1 MIVEQQ
7 HSIDDWIRFL
17 SKDQMPALAETV
29 QKLNRLTVDEAAR
42 ISQLTEQVL
51 KDPSLTSRVLQVSNC
66 VMYKG
71 GGGQIKTITR
81 AVLMLGFTTVRDV
94 TLSMQILDNILKH
107 KPSQHLMSQI
117 ANSFH
122 AAMQARDM
130 LKNIKAAQQEEIFI
144 STLLL
149 HFAELSMLS
158 RDDEVSRR
166 LNYLIERGQTPA
178 AAAKEVMG
186 CTFDELSLALAK
198 QWNLGDILI
207 EALSHPDAPSRPVQ
221 AVLLSDELSQVAQ
234 LGWHAD
240 PVQRVIRKIARF
252 RELTVE
258 DTEQK
263 VIENANLAHELAVH
277 YGAARVRHLI
287 PHINPSDDEI
297 ETPSSLSRKAESK
310 AATDSRKEAPAN
322 AGAAAKATV
331 TSASAVPSSASVAAS
346 GAPAREDEGIEDM
359 IALALS
365 GGRAPAS
372 AKSSVSEEITAL
384 VGKQKATASNG
395 VSNAELQINIMQEL
409 TRLIAD
415 KRMDVN
421 KMLDLVLEGMHSA
434 IGLERVV
441 MALVSRDR
449 KKLAPKFFKGG
460 TEEAFRDGFQ
470 FRLDEENSFSAC
482 LLQSQ
487 QLWIGSKLMAGRAYL
502 HTAQLQKVLN
512 CKEYLVAPII
522 VARKP
527 IGVFYGDCGLSQNPL
542 NDQQYAGFNMLAQQA
557 GLALTAVN
565 G

>member
-7 HSIDDWIRFL
+7 HNIDDWIRFL
-17 SKDQMPALAETV
+17 SKEQMPALAETV
-29 QKLNRLTVDEAAR
+29 QKLNRLTVDEGAR

-71 GGGQIKTITR
+71 TGGSIKTITR
-81 AVLMLGFTTVRDV
+81 AIVMLGFTTIRDV

-107 KPSQHLMSQI
+107 KPSQHLMGQI

-122 AAMQARDM
+122 AAMQARGM
-130 LKNIKAAQQEEIFI
+130 LKNVKAAQQEEVFI

-149 HFAELSMLS
+149 HFSELSMLS

-166 LNYLIERGQTPA
+166 LNQLIEQGQAPA
-178 AAAKEVMG
+178 TAASEVMG

-207 EALSHPDAPSRPVQ
+207 QALGRPDSPSRPAQ

-234 LGWHAD
+234 LGWNAD
-240 PVQRVIRKIARF
+240 PVRNVIRKIARF
-252 RELTVE
+252 REISFDEAEV
-258 DTEQK
+258 Q
-263 VIENANLAHELAVH
+263 VIETANLAHEMAVH

-287 PHINPSDDEI
+287 PHTHPAEDEI
-297 ETPSSLSRKAESK
+297 ETPSALMRRNTAK
-310 AATDSRKEAPAN
+310 APAV
-322 AGAAAKATV
+322 APVESGPEISARPASIETATTPGA
-331 TSASAVPSSASVAAS
+331 SSPLPSVPSF
-346 GAPAREDEGIEDM
+346 EDEGIEDM

-365 GGRAPAS
+365 GGRAPA
-372 AKSSVSEEITAL
+372 KSDVGEEVTAL
-384 VGKQKATASNG
+384 VGSHKTEAPPAVG
-395 VSNAELQINIMQEL
+395 NAELQINIMQEL

-421 KMLDLVLEGMHSA
+421 KMLDLVLEGMHTA

-441 MALVSRDR
+441 MSLVSRDR
-449 KKLAPKFFKGG
+449 KKLSPKFFKGN
-460 TEEAFRDGFQ
+460 TDDAFRAGFQ
-470 FRLDEENSFSAC
+470 LKLDEENAFSAC

-502 HTAQLQKVLN
+502 HTAQLQKVLG
-512 CKEYLVAPII
+512 CREYLVAPII

-527 IGVFYGDCGLSQNPL
+527 IGVFYGDCAVSRKPL

>member
-17 SKDQMPALAETV
+17 SKEQMPALAETV
-29 QKLNRLTVDEAAR
+29 QKLNRLTVDEGAR

-71 GGGQIKTITR
+71 MGGSIKTITR
-81 AVLMLGFTTVRDV
+81 SIVMLGFTTIRDV

-107 KPSQHLMSQI
+107 KPSQHLMGQI

-122 AAMQARDM
+122 AAMQARGM
-130 LKNIKAAQQEEIFI
+130 LKNVKAAQQEEIFI

-149 HFAELSMLS
+149 HFSELSMLS

-166 LNYLIERGQTPA
+166 LNHLIEQGQAPA
-178 AAAKEVMG
+178 TAASEVMG

-207 EALSHPDAPSRPVQ
+207 EALGRPDVPSRPAQ

-234 LGWHAD
+234 LGWNAD
-240 PVQRVIRKIARF
+240 PVRNVIRKIARF
-252 RELTVE
+252 REISFDDAE
-258 DTEQK
+258 EQ
-263 VIENANLAHELAVH
+263 VIETANLAHEMAVH

-287 PHINPSDDEI
+287 PHTHPAEDEI
-297 ETPSSLSRKAESK
+297 ETPSALMR
-310 AATDSRKEAPAN
+310 RN
-322 AGAAAKATV
+322 AAKVAAPV
-331 TSASAVPSSASVAAS
+331 ESRPETSAISASVETDATPRAS
-346 GAPAREDEGIEDM
+346 SPLPSEPSSEDEGIEDM

-365 GGRAPAS
+365 GGRS
-372 AKSSVSEEITAL
+372 TAKSSVGEEVTAL
-384 VGKQKATASNG
+384 LGLQKAEAPSG
-395 VSNAELQINIMQEL
+395 VGNAELQINIMQEL

-421 KMLDLVLEGMHSA
+421 KMLDLVLEGMHTA
-434 IGLERVV
+434 IGLDRVV
-441 MALVSRDR
+441 MSLVSRDR
-449 KKLAPKFFKGG
+449 KKLSPKFFKGNVD
-460 TEEAFRDGFQ
+460 EAFRNGFQ
-470 FRLDEENSFSAC
+470 FKLDEENAFSAC

-502 HTAQLQKVLN
+502 HTAQLQKALG

-527 IGVFYGDCGLSQNPL
+527 IGVFYGDCALSRKPL

>member
-7 HSIDDWIRFL
+7 HSIDDWVRFL
-17 SKDQMPALAETV
+17 SKEQMPALAETV
-29 QKLNRLTVDEAAR
+29 QKLNRLTVDEGAR

-71 GGGQIKTITR
+71 MGGSIKTITR
-81 AVLMLGFTTVRDV
+81 AIVMLGFTTIRDV

-107 KPSQHLMSQI
+107 KPSQHLMGQI

-122 AAMQARDM
+122 AAMQARGM
-130 LKNIKAAQQEEIFI
+130 LKNVKAAQQEEIFI

-149 HFAELSMLS
+149 HFSELSMLS

-166 LNYLIERGQTPA
+166 LNHLIEQGQLPSA
-178 AAAKEVMG
+178 AASEVMG

-207 EALSHPDAPSRPVQ
+207 QALCRPDVPSRPVQ

-234 LGWHAD
+234 LGWNAD
-240 PVQRVIRKIARF
+240 PVRNVIRKIARF
-252 RELTVE
+252 REISFDEAEV
-258 DTEQK
+258 Q
-263 VIENANLAHELAVH
+263 VIETANLAHEMAVH

-287 PHINPSDDEI
+287 PHTHPAEDEI
-297 ETPSSLSRKAESK
+297 ETPSALMR
-310 AATDSRKEAPAN
+310 RN
-322 AGAAAKATV
+322 AAKAAAPAAPV
-331 TSASAVPSSASVAAS
+331 ESKSEAAVKTSAAEPVAAS
-346 GAPAREDEGIEDM
+346 NAAVTVSPVSRVEDEGIEDM

-365 GGRAPAS
+365 GGRAPA
-372 AKSSVSEEITAL
+372 KPVLSEDVTAL
-384 VGKQKATASNG
+384 VGESRAAASSG
-395 VSNAELQINIMQEL
+395 VGNAELQINIMQEL

-421 KMLDLVLEGMHSA
+421 KMLDLVLEGMHTA

-441 MALVSRDR
+441 MSLVSRDR
-449 KKLAPKFFKGG
+449 KKLAPKFFKGN
-460 TEEAFRDGFQ
+460 TDDAFREGFQ
-470 FRLDEENSFSAC
+470 LKLDEENAFSAC

-502 HTAQLQKVLN
+502 HTAQLQKVLG

-527 IGVFYGDCGLSQNPL
+527 IGVFYGDCAMTRKPL

>member
-7 HSIDDWIRFL
+7 HNIDDWIRFL
-17 SKDQMPALAETV
+17 SKEQMPALAETV
-29 QKLNRLTVDEAAR
+29 QKLNRLTVDEGAR

-71 GGGQIKTITR
+71 TGGSIKTITR
-81 AVLMLGFTTVRDV
+81 AIVMLGFTTIRDV

-107 KPSQHLMSQI
+107 KPSQHLMGQI

-122 AAMQARDM
+122 AAMQARGM
-130 LKNIKAAQQEEIFI
+130 LKNVKAAQQEEVFI

-149 HFAELSMLS
+149 HFSELSMLS

-166 LNYLIERGQTPA
+166 LNQLIEQGQAPA
-178 AAAKEVMG
+178 TAASEVMG

-207 EALSHPDAPSRPVQ
+207 QALGRPDSPSRPAQ

-234 LGWHAD
+234 LGWNAD
-240 PVQRVIRKIARF
+240 PVRNVIRKIARF
-252 RELTVE
+252 REISFDEAEV
-258 DTEQK
+258 Q
-263 VIENANLAHELAVH
+263 VIETANLAHEMAVH

-287 PHINPSDDEI
+287 PHTHPAEDEI
-297 ETPSSLSRKAESK
+297 ETPSALMRRNAAKVAAPVATQAESRPEPS
-310 AATDSRKEAPAN
+310 ART
-322 AGAAAKATV
+322 AAAEPVAAPTATA
-331 TSASAVPSSASVAAS
+331 TAPSASQS
-346 GAPAREDEGIEDM
+346 EDEGIEDM

-365 GGRAPAS
+365 GGRAPA
-372 AKSSVSEEITAL
+372 KSSLSEEVTAL
-384 VGKQKATASNG
+384 VGESRETAPSG
-395 VSNAELQINIMQEL
+395 AGNAELQINIMQEL

-421 KMLDLVLEGMHSA
+421 KMLDLVLEGMHTA

-441 MALVSRDR
+441 MSLVSRDR
-449 KKLAPKFFKGG
+449 KKLSPKFFKGN
-460 TEEAFRDGFQ
+460 TDDAFRAGFQ
-470 FRLDEENSFSAC
+470 LKLDEENAFSAC

-502 HTAQLQKVLN
+502 HTAQLQKVLG
-512 CKEYLVAPII
+512 CREYLVAPII

-527 IGVFYGDCGLSQNPL
+527 IGVFYGDCAVSRKPL

>member
-7 HSIDDWIRFL
+7 HNIDDWIRFL
-17 SKDQMPALAETV
+17 SKEQMPALAETV
-29 QKLNRLTVDEAAR
+29 QKLNRLTVDEGAR

-71 GGGQIKTITR
+71 MGGSIKTITR
-81 AVLMLGFTTVRDV
+81 SIVMLGFTTIRDV

-107 KPSQHLMSQI
+107 KPSLHLMGQI

-122 AAMQARDM
+122 AAMQARGM
-130 LKNIKAAQQEEIFI
+130 LKNVKAAQQEEIFI

-166 LNYLIERGQTPA
+166 LNHLIEQGQLPA
-178 AAAKEVMG
+178 AAASEVMG

-207 EALSHPDAPSRPVQ
+207 EALGRPDAPSRPAQ

-234 LGWHAD
+234 LGWNAD
-240 PVQRVIRKIARF
+240 PVRNVIRKIARF
-252 RELTVE
+252 REISFDDAE
-258 DTEQK
+258 EQ
-263 VIENANLAHELAVH
+263 VIETANLAHEMAVH

-287 PHINPSDDEI
+287 PHTHPAEDEI
-297 ETPSSLSRKAESK
+297 ETPSALMRRNAAKIAAPAE
-310 AATDSRKEAPAN
+310 TRPEASARPAN
-322 AGAAAKATV
+322 AEVVVTPGA
-331 TSASAVPSSASVAAS
+331 SSPLPSVSNAHA
-346 GAPAREDEGIEDM
+346 EDEGIEDM

-365 GGRAPAS
+365 GGRAPA
-372 AKSSVSEEITAL
+372 KSDVGEEVSAL
-384 VGKQKATASNG
+384 VGSQKAQAPSG
-395 VSNAELQINIMQEL
+395 VGNAELQINIMQEL

-421 KMLDLVLEGMHSA
+421 KMLDLVLEGMHTA
-434 IGLERVV
+434 IGLDRVV
-441 MALVSRDR
+441 MSLVSRDR
-449 KKLAPKFFKGG
+449 KKLAPKFFKGNAD
-460 TEEAFRDGFQ
+460 EAFRGGFQ
-470 FRLDEENSFSAC
+470 FKLDEENAFSAC

-502 HTAQLQKVLN
+502 HTAQLQKVLG
-512 CKEYLVAPII
+512 CREYLVAPII

-527 IGVFYGDCGLSQNPL
+527 IGVFYGDCAVSRKPL

>member
-7 HSIDDWIRFL
+7 HNIDDWIRFL
-17 SKDQMPALAETV
+17 SKEQMPALAETV
-29 QKLNRLTVDEAAR
+29 QKLNRLTVDEGAR

-71 GGGQIKTITR
+71 MGGSIKTITR
-81 AVLMLGFTTVRDV
+81 SIVMLGFTTIRDV

-107 KPSQHLMSQI
+107 KPSQHLMGQI

-122 AAMQARDM
+122 AAMQARGM
-130 LKNIKAAQQEEIFI
+130 LKNVKAAQQEEIFI

-149 HFAELSMLS
+149 HFAEMSMLS

-166 LNYLIERGQTPA
+166 LNYLIEQGATPA
-178 AAAKEVMG
+178 AAARDVMS

-198 QWNLGDILI
+198 QWNLGDILV
-207 EALSHPDAPSRPVQ
+207 EALGRPDAPSRPAQ

-234 LGWHAD
+234 LGWNAD
-240 PVQRVIRKIARF
+240 PVRNVIRKIARF
-252 RELTVE
+252 REISFDDAE
-258 DTEQK
+258 EQ
-263 VIENANLAHELAVH
+263 VIETANLAHEMAVH

-287 PHINPSDDEI
+287 PHTHPAEDEI
-297 ETPSSLSRKAESK
+297 ETPSALRRRNTVK
-310 AATDSRKEAPAN
+310 APAPTVTQGETR
-322 AGAAAKATV
+322 AEPAVRTADAEMVATPAAA
-331 TSASAVPSSASVAAS
+331 SPLPAAANY
-346 GAPAREDEGIEDM
+346 GDEGIEDM

-365 GGRAPAS
+365 GGRSP
-372 AKSSVSEEITAL
+372 AKSDVSEEVTAL
-384 VGKQKATASNG
+384 LGSQKAEAPIAVG
-395 VSNAELQINIMQEL
+395 NAELQINIMQEL

-421 KMLDLVLEGMHSA
+421 KMLDLVLEGMHTA
-434 IGLERVV
+434 IGLDWVV
-441 MALVSRDR
+441 MSLVTRDR
-449 KKLAPKFFKGG
+449 KKLVPKFFKGN
-460 TEEAFRDGFQ
+460 TDDAFRAGFQ
-470 FRLDEENSFSAC
+470 LKLDEENAFSAC

-502 HTAQLQKVLN
+502 HTAQLQKALD

-527 IGVFYGDCGLSQNPL
+527 IGVFYGDCAHTRKPL